1 MTRWEKGRLAAL
13 TMLALGMT
21 GPAFAGD
28 MATVNPLGFSAD
40 GNIFAFEQYGIQD
53 GSGFP
58 YSEIFV
64 IDTGKDAFL
73 PKTPIRVRIDDEMAG
88 LSEARTKAAGNAA
101 PILTQHG
108 IADHPGHLV
117 ALNPVSEIDAPAHEL
132 RYRAF
137 PAEPAF
143 GEPYR
148 LSLSQNDAEAPE
160 GCKDLGVP
168 IKGFRLSLTEKDG
181 QATDISLYEDSDD
194 IPSSRRCPTGY
205 RIGGVVTF
213 HPMNGEPVHVAL
225 VLMLSYGFEGRDGR
239 WIAVPFRP

>member
-1 MTRWEKGRLAAL
+1 MT
-13 TMLALGMT
+13 MFVLGMT
-21 GPAFAGD
+21 GPTLAGD
-28 MATVNPLGFSAD
+28 MAAFNPLGFSAD

-64 IDTGKDAFL
+64 IDTAKDAFL

-88 LSEARTKAAGNAA
+88 LSEARAKAGGNAA
-101 PILTQHG
+101 PVLTQHG

-117 ALNPVSEIDAPAHEL
+117 AFNPVSEIEAPAHQL
-132 RYRAF
+132 GYRAF

-148 LSLSQNDAEAPE
+148 LSLTETEAQPSDA
-160 GCKDLGVP
+160 CKDLGTP
-168 IKGFRLSLTEKDG
+168 IKGFRLSLTEKNGEAADITLHEDG
-181 QATDISLYEDSDD
+181 KAV
-194 IPSSRRCPTGY
+194 PSSRRCPTGY
-205 RIGGVVTF
+205 RIGGVMTF
-213 HPMNGEPVHVAL
+213 HPMQGEPLHVAL
-225 VLMLSYGFEGRDGR
+225 VLVLSYGFEGRDGR